1 MSRIEPDVE
10 KAAATAPG
18 DPAPQSALPRRLR
31 RRRLPQTLRR
41 PLAVTGVLILAF
53 WVVALLLP
61 GLFTS
66 QHPMEPTVDLF
77 QPPSSAHLFGTDQLG
92 QDVFSRTIHAARYSL
107 PLAFLLV
114 LIATSAGA
122 VVGAAAGYFGGVVDT
137 VLMRVVDTVF
147 AFPAIILA
155 MVVTAVL
162 GPSVTNAVLALA
174 LVTWPSYARVVR
186 GLVLSTRNA
195 DFVCNSRLLG
205 SSAWRTIARDITPNV
220 VGPVLVLATLDIGN
234 AVLLLAGLS
243 FLGLGAQP
251 PTPEWGSM
259 VSAGT
264 DAFQYWWVSTFP
276 GLAILTVVLA
286 FNFLGDSLRDA
297 IDPRTARRESSS

>member
-1 MSRIEPDVE
+1 MNRLQPD
-10 KAAATAPG
+10 AGLTSGTG
-18 DPAPQSALPRRLR
+18 DGAVPPEQLPRRLR
-31 RRRLPQTLRR
+31 RRRVPEAMRR
-41 PLAVTGVLILAF
+41 PLAVVGLVILAF
-53 WVVALLLP
+53 WVIALVLP
-61 GLFTS
+61 GVFTS
-66 QHPMEPTVDLF
+66 QNPTEPTAVLF
-77 QPPSSAHLFGTDQLG
+77 KGPSGAHLFGTDQLG
-92 QDVFSRTIHAARYSL
+92 QDVFARTIHAARYSL

-114 LIATSAGA
+114 LIASTVGA
-122 VVGAAAGYFGGVVDT
+122 VVGAAAGYFGGLVDT
-137 VLMRVVDTVF
+137 ILMRLVDTVF

-174 LVTWPSYARVVR
+174 LVTWPTYARVVR
-186 GLVLSTRNA
+186 GLVLSTRHA
-195 DFVCNSRLLG
+195 DFVYNSRLLG
-205 SSAWRTIARDITPNV
+205 SPAWRTIARDITPNV

-251 PTPEWGSM
+251 PTPEWGAM

-297 IDPRTARRESSS
+297 IDPRTARRESSA